1 MLQDLPDRRPPGDEL
16 NRTVVLSQSRRF
28 KKQVEFIL
36 EIDKLKHILRQTPLV
51 DGSRREN
58 SAEHSWH
65 IALMVPL
72 LSEYADDPKMDFS
85 RVMKMLL
92 VHDLVEI
99 DAGDTYCYDDEGRR
113 DKLQREESAA
123 DRIFAILPPDLA
135 QPMRA
140 LWDEFEARKTPESRF
155 ANALD
160 RLQPFLHNCF
170 TRGQSWRQHG
180 VKSSQ
185 VVSRMRPVKD
195 GSEQLWKYALEMI
208 EEAVKK
214 GYLAR

>member
-1 MLQDLPDRRPPGDEL
+1 MRPDPVNGRPSTAEL
-16 NRTVVLSQSRRF
+16 NFSVATAQSERF
-28 KKQVEFIL
+28 KKMVEFIL
-36 EIDKLKHILRQTPLV
+36 EADKLKNILRQTPLV

-92 VHDLVEI
+92 VHDLMEI
-99 DAGDTYCYDDEGRR
+99 DAGDTYCYDDEGCR

-160 RLQPFLHNCF
+160 RLQPFFHNCF

-185 VVSRMRPVKD
+185 VVLRMRPVKD
-195 GSEQLWKYALEMI
+195 SSEQLWQYALDMI
-208 EEAVKK
+208 EDAVKK
-214 GYLAR
+214 GYLAK